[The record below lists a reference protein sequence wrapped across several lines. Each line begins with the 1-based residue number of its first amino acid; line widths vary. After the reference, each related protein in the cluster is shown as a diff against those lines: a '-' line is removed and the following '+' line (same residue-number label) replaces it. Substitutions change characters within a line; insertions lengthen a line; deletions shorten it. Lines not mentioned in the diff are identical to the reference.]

1 MNQKHCLLVMA
12 FAGVLSLAPL
22 PAFSGNLSNFS
33 DALEQL
39 ADMTRAADRAHDALN
54 DAMQGGRDYS
64 RYDRDWRNAE
74 SRLERARIRTMAH
87 IAGVSESR
95 IRSLRDDGY
104 SWERIARK
112 YKVDPRRFGYGQSRY
127 DHDRDKWKGGAPGL
141 ATKRALTCQEGR
153 ASART
158 GEKIQRTPRQETSRL
173 KKGPSVEEGLSFYG
187 VRGRIT

>member
-95 IRSLRDDGY
+95 IRSRATTATAGSALPGNTRSIRVGSDTG
-104 SWERIARK
+104 SHATITIGISGRACLPAL
-112 YKVDPRRFGYGQSRY
+112 PRREGFRP
-127 DHDRDKWKGGAPGL
+127 DRRKSSKN
-141 ATKRALTCQEGR
+141 TTTRNIEIEKRPFR
-153 ASART
+153 
-158 GEKIQRTPRQETSRL
+158 
-173 KKGPSVEEGLSFYG
+173 
-187 VRGRIT
+187 

>member
-127 DHDRDKWKGGAPGL
+127 DHDRD
-141 ATKRALTCQEGR
+141 
-153 ASART
+153 SART
-158 GEKIQRTPRQETSRL
+158 GEKVQRTPRQETSRL

>member
-12 FAGVLSLAPL
+12 LAGVLSLAPL

-127 DHDRDKWKGGAPGL
+127 DHDRDKWKGVPPGL
-141 ATKRALTCQEGR
+141 A
-153 ASART
+153 
-158 GEKIQRTPRQETSRL
+158 
-173 KKGPSVEEGLSFYG
+173 KKGGVPPGLAKKGGLPPGQAKKFKEHHDKKH
-187 VRGRIT
+187 RD

>member
-1 MNQKHCLLVMA
+1 
-12 FAGVLSLAPL
+12 
-22 PAFSGNLSNFS
+22 
-33 DALEQL
+33 
-39 ADMTRAADRAHDALN
+39 
-54 DAMQGGRDYS
+54 
-64 RYDRDWRNAE
+64 
-74 SRLERARIRTMAH
+74 MAH

-127 DHDRDKWKGGAPGL
+127 DHDRDKWKGVPPGL
-141 ATKRALTCQEGR
+141 AKKGGLPPGQAKKFKEHHDKKHRDW
-153 ASART
+153 
-158 GEKIQRTPRQETSRL
+158 

>member
-95 IRSLRDDGY
+95 IRSPARRRLQLGAHCPEIQGRSASVRIRAVSLR
-104 SWERIARK
+104 
-112 YKVDPRRFGYGQSRY
+112 SRS
-127 DHDRDKWKGGAPGL
+127 G
-141 ATKRALTCQEGR
+141 
-153 ASART
+153 
-158 GEKIQRTPRQETSRL
+158 
-173 KKGPSVEEGLSFYG
+173 
-187 VRGRIT
+187 

>member
-112 YKVDPRRFGYGQSRY
+112 YKVDPRRFGYGQS
-127 DHDRDKWKGGAPGL
+127 
-141 ATKRALTCQEGR
+141 CQEGR

-173 KKGPSVEEGLSFYG
+173 KKGPSVEEGLPFYG

>member
-127 DHDRDKWKGGAPGL
+127 DHDRDKWKGVPPGL
-141 ATKRALTCQEGR
+141 A
-153 ASART
+153 
-158 GEKIQRTPRQETSRL
+158 
-173 KKGPSVEEGLSFYG
+173 KKGGLPPGQAKKFKEHDDKKH
-187 VRGRIT
+187 RD

>member
-12 FAGVLSLAPL
+12 LAGVLSLAPL

-127 DHDRDKWKGGAPGL
+127 DHDRDKWKGVPPALPRREGFRPDRRKNSKNTMTRNIEIGKKALPLRRAFRLRREGKDYLRRRL
-141 ATKRALTCQEGR
+141 AA
-153 ASART
+153 
-158 GEKIQRTPRQETSRL
+158 
-173 KKGPSVEEGLSFYG
+173 
-187 VRGRIT
+187 

>member
-12 FAGVLSLAPL
+12 LAGVLSLVPL

-87 IAGVSESR
+87 IAGVSETTATAGSALPGNTR
-95 IRSLRDDGY
+95 SIRAGSDTGSLATITIGISGRACPPDLPRKAASLRG
-104 SWERIARK
+104 S
-112 YKVDPRRFGYGQSRY
+112 PRREGFRP
-127 DHDRDKWKGGAPGL
+127 DRRKSSKN
-141 ATKRALTCQEGR
+141 TTTRNIEIEKRPFR
-153 ASART
+153 
-158 GEKIQRTPRQETSRL
+158 
-173 KKGPSVEEGLSFYG
+173 
-187 VRGRIT
+187 

>member
-87 IAGVSESR
+87 IAGEANPVFAPCATTATAGSALPGNTRS
-95 IRSLRDDGY
+95 IRVGSDTGSLATITIGISGRACPPDL
-104 SWERIARK
+104 
-112 YKVDPRRFGYGQSRY
+112 PRREGFRP
-127 DHDRDKWKGGAPGL
+127 DRRKSSKN
-141 ATKRALTCQEGR
+141 TTTRNIEIEKRPFR
-153 ASART
+153 
-158 GEKIQRTPRQETSRL
+158 
-173 KKGPSVEEGLSFYG
+173 
-187 VRGRIT
+187 

>member
-104 SWERIARK
+104 SWERIARNTRSIR
-112 YKVDPRRFGYGQSRY
+112 VGSDTGSLATIPIGISGRACPPDLPRREGFRP
-127 DHDRDKWKGGAPGL
+127 DRRKSSKN
-141 ATKRALTCQEGR
+141 TTTRNIEIEKRPFR
-153 ASART
+153 
-158 GEKIQRTPRQETSRL
+158 
-173 KKGPSVEEGLSFYG
+173 
-187 VRGRIT
+187 

>member
-74 SRLERARIRTMAH
+74 SRLDRARIRTMAH

-95 IRSLRDDGY
+95 IRSLRDVGY
-104 SWERIARK
+104 SWATITIGISGRACPP
-112 YKVDPRRFGYGQSRY
+112 DLPRREGFRP
-127 DHDRDKWKGGAPGL
+127 DRRKSSKN
-141 ATKRALTCQEGR
+141 TTTRNIEIEKRPFR
-153 ASART
+153 
-158 GEKIQRTPRQETSRL
+158 
-173 KKGPSVEEGLSFYG
+173 
-187 VRGRIT
+187 

>member
-95 IRSLRDDGY
+95 IRSL
-104 SWERIARK
+104 
-112 YKVDPRRFGYGQSRY
+112 PRREGFRP
-127 DHDRDKWKGGAPGL
+127 DRRKSSKN
-141 ATKRALTCQEGR
+141 TTTRNIEIEKRPFR
-153 ASART
+153 
-158 GEKIQRTPRQETSRL
+158 
-173 KKGPSVEEGLSFYG
+173 
-187 VRGRIT
+187 

>member
-87 IAGVSESR
+87 IAGVS
-95 IRSLRDDGY
+95 
-104 SWERIARK
+104 IARK

-127 DHDRDKWKGGAPGL
+127 DHDRDKWKGVPPGL
-141 ATKRALTCQEGR
+141 A
-153 ASART
+153 
-158 GEKIQRTPRQETSRL
+158 
-173 KKGPSVEEGLSFYG
+173 KKGGLPPGQAKKFKEHHDKKH
-187 VRGRIT
+187 RD

>member
-112 YKVDPRRFGYGQSRY
+112 YKVDPRRCGYGQSRY
-127 DHDRDKWKGGAPGL
+127 DHDRDK
-141 ATKRALTCQEGR
+141 CQEGR

-158 GEKIQRTPRQETSRL
+158 GEKVQRTPRQEKSRL

>member
-12 FAGVLSLAPL
+12 LAGVLSLVPL

-112 YKVDPRRFGYGQSRY
+112 YKVDPRRFGYGSLATITIGISGRACPP
-127 DHDRDKWKGGAPGL
+127 DLPRKAASLRGSAKKGGLPPGQ
-141 ATKRALTCQEGR
+141 A
-153 ASART
+153 
-158 GEKIQRTPRQETSRL
+158 
-173 KKGPSVEEGLSFYG
+173 KKFKEHHDKKH
-187 VRGRIT
+187 RD

>member
-87 IAGVSESR
+87 IAGVRLQLGAHCPEIQGRSASVR
-95 IRSLRDDGY
+95 IRAVSLR
-104 SWERIARK
+104 
-112 YKVDPRRFGYGQSRY
+112 SRS
-127 DHDRDKWKGGAPGL
+127 G
-141 ATKRALTCQEGR
+141 
-153 ASART
+153 
-158 GEKIQRTPRQETSRL
+158 
-173 KKGPSVEEGLSFYG
+173 
-187 VRGRIT
+187 

>member
-112 YKVDPRRFGYGQSRY
+112 YKVDPRRLDTAVSLRSRS
-127 DHDRDKWKGGAPGL
+127 DKWKGVPPGL
-141 ATKRALTCQEGR
+141 A
-153 ASART
+153 
-158 GEKIQRTPRQETSRL
+158 
-173 KKGPSVEEGLSFYG
+173 KKGGLPPGQAKKFKEHHDKKH
-187 VRGRIT
+187 RD

>member
-12 FAGVLSLAPL
+12 LAGVLSLAPL

-127 DHDRDKWKGGAPGL
+127 GIS
-141 ATKRALTCQEGR
+141 GR
-153 ASART
+153 ACPPDLPRREGFRPDRRKSSKNTTTRNIEI
-158 GEKIQRTPRQETSRL
+158 EKRPFR
-173 KKGPSVEEGLSFYG
+173 
-187 VRGRIT
+187 

>member
-12 FAGVLSLAPL
+12 LAGVLSLVPL

-127 DHDRDKWKGGAPGL
+127 DHDRDKWKGVPPGL
-141 ATKRALTCQEGR
+141 AKKAASLRGSPRREGFRPDRQKSSKNTTTRNIEIEKRPFR
-153 ASART
+153 
-158 GEKIQRTPRQETSRL
+158 
-173 KKGPSVEEGLSFYG
+173 
-187 VRGRIT
+187 

>member
-12 FAGVLSLAPL
+12 LAGVLSLAPL

-95 IRSLRDDGY
+95 IRKA
-104 SWERIARK
+104 ITVCM
-112 YKVDPRRFGYGQSRY
+112 YK
-127 DHDRDKWKGGAPGL
+127 
-141 ATKRALTCQEGR
+141 
-153 ASART
+153 
-158 GEKIQRTPRQETSRL
+158 
-173 KKGPSVEEGLSFYG
+173 
-187 VRGRIT
+187 

>member
-1 MNQKHCLLVMA
+1 
-12 FAGVLSLAPL
+12 
-22 PAFSGNLSNFS
+22 
-33 DALEQL
+33 
-39 ADMTRAADRAHDALN
+39 
-54 DAMQGGRDYS
+54 MQGGRDYS

-127 DHDRDKWKGGAPGL
+127 DHDRDKWKGVPPGL
-141 ATKRALTCQEGR
+141 ARREGFRPDRRKSSKNTTTRNIEIEKKALPLRRAFRFT
-153 ASART
+153 A
-158 GEKIQRTPRQETSRL
+158 
-173 KKGPSVEEGLSFYG
+173 
-187 VRGRIT
+187 